1 VKGDIEIIMARQTN
15 KSPKN
20 ERAASPRA
28 QRKSSRLPAAQPN
41 VELRYIP
48 NHKGSSSVSRPVR
61 DAVATK
67 DARKQPKV
75 KYVSAASIFKKT
87 SKGSREKIVH
97 RRRERT
103 PEPDLILDLQGM
115 KLLI

>member
-1 VKGDIEIIMARQTN
+1 
-15 KSPKN
+15 
-20 ERAASPRA
+20 
-28 QRKSSRLPAAQPN
+28 
-41 VELRYIP
+41 
-48 NHKGSSSVSRPVR
+48 
-61 DAVATK
+61 VATK